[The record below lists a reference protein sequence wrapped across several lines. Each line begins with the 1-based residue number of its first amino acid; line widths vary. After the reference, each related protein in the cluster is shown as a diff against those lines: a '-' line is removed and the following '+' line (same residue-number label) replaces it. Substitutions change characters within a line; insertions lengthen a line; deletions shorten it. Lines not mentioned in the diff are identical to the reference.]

1 MRNETGKFKFKVPA
15 DAIDKSSG
23 ETHQDAGK
31 TLENQPFDYEVC
43 ESVEEAQKVA
53 EDRGWN
59 LLTFVN
65 DTLKTNARASAYQ
78 NQLALYK
85 PSTVSAEDIK
95 ERMVRDFIRLGL
107 SEEQAR
113 ATVESSTAGA

>member
-15 DAIDKSSG
+15 DAIEKSTG
-23 ETHQDAGK
+23 ELHQDAGK

-43 ESVEEAQKVA
+43 ETVEEAEKLA
-53 EDRGWN
+53 ESKGWT
-59 LLTFVN
+59 LLQFVN

-78 NQLALYK
+78 NKLALYK
-85 PSTVSAEDIK
+85 PSDVSAEDIQA
-95 ERMVRDFIRLGL
+95 RVIRDLIRLGM

-113 ATVESSTAGA
+113 AMVTSGSGQ